1 MASPRFLVGID
12 LGTTNTV
19 VAYCEIT
26 DDLQQSPVS
35 LFDIDQLI
43 GAGEV
48 VRKPLL
54 PSFRYHPAIGQISP
68 NDLTLPWQNQP
79 VAGDIEH
86 VIIGEW
92 ARELGAKVEGR
103 QVSSAKSWLS
113 HQAVDRNS
121 EILPWAGATDVD
133 KVSPVIA
140 SASYLNHIRQAWNY
154 RNPSN
159 KLENQDVVVTVP
171 ASFDETA
178 RKLTLEA
185 AKLAGLERI
194 VLLEEPQAVCYDWYA
209 RHQQTAAD
217 ELKQLPLILVC
228 DVGGGTTDLSL
239 IEASFATDNVEELA
253 LNRIGV
259 GEHLMLGGDNLD
271 LALAHLAESRF
282 NQNKK
287 LNAASL
293 TKLIQQTRKA
303 KENLLSAN
311 APEQVKIT
319 MLGSGSKLLGGT
331 KSIDLNKAEV
341 HQIALDGFFPIS
353 EFTELP
359 DKRRSA
365 VVEFGLP
372 YVADPAVSK
381 HVAEFLT
388 RHQQVSRSALGIE
401 DDKQTAIPVGL
412 LLNGGVFNSELI
424 TERVTTL
431 LEDWRGGEITVL
443 DNPHPDWSVAL
454 GAVAFGKAR
463 RGAQLKIG
471 GGAARSYFL
480 HLQEKNK
487 LGKALCL
494 LAKGTEEGQEIRLS
508 GRRFSLT
515 LGEPVRFNLLTST
528 HETLTNQTAIQNGV
542 MVNVDPDLFQ
552 PLPPYIA
559 TLDSEGV
566 ELQANQKE
574 RVEVL
579 LACQL
584 TEVGTLK
591 MECVSTQ
598 NDNKRWA
605 LEFEVRNQ
613 QAAEEEQNLH
623 PRLGECK
630 ELITRIY
637 SGNKKSGDNNEIK
650 TLAKDLEKR
659 LGQRD
664 EWDFTTLRQLFDAF
678 ASGRKRRRRSEQ
690 HEKNWLRLAGFAL
703 RPGFG
708 DATDAWRIEQVW
720 SLYQQGIQFKN
731 HQGWTD
737 WWVFWRRIAGGL
749 NQEQQETILADI
761 AKYLHP
767 GAMKNPQSAKAAQDM
782 GYESMVRLSASLEHL
797 DVEDKVL
804 LSSWFLSKAINH
816 NQFQQAHWWALG
828 RLASRTPLY
837 GSQHN
842 VVSREQAEQW
852 LPKLLEQN
860 WQKEPMIAFAAVMIC
875 RKTGDRLFDISDDY
889 RQQVLEK
896 LKLSKVPETWIELV
910 AEVKALSA
918 NESKRIFG
926 DALPSGLT
934 LVHQ

>member
-26 DDLQQSPVS
+26 DNLEQSEVS

-43 GAGEV
+43 GPGEV

-54 PSFRYHPAIGQISP
+54 PSFRYHPAVGQISP
-68 NDLTLPWQNQP
+68 SDLTLPWDNEP
-79 VAGDIEH
+79 VAGDINN
-86 VIIGEW
+86 VIVGEW

-121 EILPWAGATDVD
+121 DILPWAGAQDVD

-154 RNPSN
+154 RHPSN
-159 KLENQDVVVTVP
+159 KLEDQDVVVTVP

-185 AKLAGLERI
+185 TELAGLKKI

-209 RHQQTAAD
+209 RHQQTAAN
-217 ELKQLPLILVC
+217 ELKDLPLILVC

-239 IEASFATDNVEELA
+239 IEAKFTHDDLA
-253 LNRIGV
+253 LDRIGV
-259 GEHLMLGGDNLD
+259 GEHLMLGCDNLD

-282 NQNKK
+282 SQNKK
-287 LNAASL
+287 LTAASL

-303 KENLLSAN
+303 KENLLSTS
-311 APEQVKIT
+311 APDEVKIT

-331 KSIDLNKAEV
+331 KSIALSKQEV
-341 HQIALDGFFPIS
+341 HQIALDGFFPLS
-353 EFTELP
+353 DFSKVP

-388 RHQQVSRSALGIE
+388 QHQQVARAALGIE
-401 DDKQTAIPVGL
+401 DDKQNAIPVGL
-412 LLNGGVFNSELI
+412 LLNGGVFNSDLV

-431 LEDWRGGEITVL
+431 LSDWRGAPVTVL

-487 LGKALCL
+487 MGKALCL
-494 LAKGTEEGQEIRLS
+494 LAKGTEEGHEIRLS

-528 HETLTNQTAIQNGV
+528 HDTLTNNTAIQNGV
-542 MVNVDPDLFQ
+542 MVDVDPDLFA
-552 PLPPYIA
+552 PLPPYIT
-559 TLDSEGV
+559 TLEGEGA

-574 RVEVL
+574 RVEVQ

-591 MECVSTQ
+591 MECVSAE
-598 NDNKRWA
+598 DDSKRWE
-605 LEFEVRNQ
+605 LEFEVRNKQ
-613 QAAEEEQNLH
+613 TDDSEQVKLH
-623 PRLGECK
+623 PKLNECK
-630 ELITRIY
+630 ELIARLY
-637 SGNKKSGDNNEIK
+637 SGNKKSAEGNEIK
-650 TLAKDLEKR
+650 TLAKDLEKK
-659 LGQRD
+659 LGKRD
-664 EWDFTTLRQLFDAF
+664 EWDFTTLRQLFDTF
-678 ASGRKRRRRSEQ
+678 AQGRKRRRRSEQ

-708 DATDAWRIEQVW
+708 DPTDSWRIEQVW
-720 SLYQQGIQFKN
+720 GLYQQNIQFKN

-749 NQEQQETILADI
+749 SQEQQETILADI

-767 GAMKNPQSAKAAQDM
+767 GAMKNPQSAKAAQEM

-797 DVEDKVL
+797 EVEDKVL
-804 LSSWFLSKAINH
+804 LATWFLSKAINQ
-816 NQFQQAHWWALG
+816 NQFEQAHWWAMG

-842 VVSREQAEQW
+842 VIPREQAEQW

-860 WQKEPMIAFAAVMIC
+860 WLKEPMIAFAAVMIC

-889 RQQVLEK
+889 REQVLTK
-896 LKLSKVPETWIELV
+896 LKQSKVPESWVSLV
-910 AEVKALSA
+910 EEVKELSES
-918 NESKRIFG
+918 ESKRVFG

-934 LVHQ
+934 LVHH

>member
-26 DDLQQSPVS
+26 DNLEQSEAS

-43 GAGEV
+43 GPGEV
-48 VRKPLL
+48 VRKPFL
-54 PSFRYHPAIGQISP
+54 PSFRYHPAVGQISP
-68 NDLTLPWQNQP
+68 SDLTLPWDNEP
-79 VAGDIEH
+79 VAGDINN
-86 VIIGEW
+86 VIVGEW

-113 HQAVDRNS
+113 HQAVDRS
-121 EILPWAGATDVD
+121 SDILPWAGAQDVD

-154 RNPSN
+154 RHPSN
-159 KLENQDVVVTVP
+159 KLEDQDVVVTVP

-185 AKLAGLERI
+185 AQLAGLKKI

-217 ELKQLPLILVC
+217 ELKELPLILVC

-239 IEASFATDNVEELA
+239 IEASFSSQDELA
-253 LNRIGV
+253 LDRIGV

-282 NQNKK
+282 NQSKK
-287 LNAASL
+287 LTAASL

-303 KENLLSAN
+303 KENLLSAR
-311 APEQVKIT
+311 APEEVKIT

-331 KSIDLNKAEV
+331 KSIGLSKQEV
-341 HQIALDGFFPIS
+341 HQIALDGFFPLSDFS
-353 EFTELP
+353 EVP

-388 RHQQVSRSALGIE
+388 QHQQVARAALGIE
-401 DDKQTAIPVGL
+401 DDKQNAIPVGL
-412 LLNGGVFNSELI
+412 LLNGGVFNSALV

-431 LEDWRGGEITVL
+431 LSDWRGAPVTVL

-487 LGKALCL
+487 MGKALCL
-494 LAKGTEEGQEIRLS
+494 LAKGTEEGHEIRLS

-528 HETLTNQTAIQNGV
+528 HDTLTNNTAIQNGV
-542 MVNVDPDLFQ
+542 MVDVDPDLFA
-552 PLPPYIA
+552 PLPPYIT
-559 TLDSEGV
+559 TLEGEGA

-574 RVEVL
+574 RVEVQ

-591 MECVSTQ
+591 MECVSAE
-598 NDNKRWA
+598 DDSKRWE
-605 LEFEVRNQ
+605 LEFEVRNKQ
-613 QAAEEEQNLH
+613 TDDSEQVKLH
-623 PRLGECK
+623 PKLNECK
-630 ELITRIY
+630 ELIARLY
-637 SGNKKSGDNNEIK
+637 SGNKKSAESKEIK
-650 TLAKDLEKR
+650 TLAKDLEKK
-659 LGQRD
+659 LGKRD
-664 EWDFTTLRQLFDAF
+664 EWDFTTLRQLFDTF
-678 ASGRKRRRRSEQ
+678 AQGRKRRRRSEQ

-708 DATDAWRIEQVW
+708 DPTDSWRIEQVW
-720 SLYQQGIQFKN
+720 GLYQQNIQFKN

-749 NQEQQETILADI
+749 SQEQQETILADI

-797 DVEDKVL
+797 EVEDKVL
-804 LSSWFLSKAINH
+804 LATWFLSKAINH
-816 NQFQQAHWWALG
+816 NQFEQAHWWAMG

-842 VVSREQAEQW
+842 VVPREQAEQW

-889 RQQVLEK
+889 REQVLAK
-896 LKLSKVPETWIELV
+896 LKQSKVPESWVSLV
-910 AEVKALSA
+910 EEVKELSES
-918 NESKRIFG
+918 ESKRIFG

-934 LVHQ
+934 LVNN